1 MKTYQDLI
9 EQKFADKQIEKLR
22 KEYSSIGKMS
32 YEQGLKLKNM
42 VSKYPKDVLKQ
53 LAKEDIPWIS
63 MFAGL
68 QLKKWGHLCYHFHI
82 S

>member
-42 VSKYPKDVLKQ
+42 VSK
-53 LAKEDIPWIS
+53 
-63 MFAGL
+63 
-68 QLKKWGHLCYHFHI
+68 
-82 S
+82 

>member
-1 MKTYQDLI
+1 MKKYFKDYL
-9 EQKFADKQIEKLR
+9 EEGFADKQIEKLR

-68 QLKKWGHLCYHFHI
+68 ALKK
-82 S
+82 